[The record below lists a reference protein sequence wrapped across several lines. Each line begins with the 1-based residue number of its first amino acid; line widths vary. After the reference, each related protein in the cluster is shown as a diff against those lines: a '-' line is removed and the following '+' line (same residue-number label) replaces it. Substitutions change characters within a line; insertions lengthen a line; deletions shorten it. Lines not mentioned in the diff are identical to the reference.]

1 MPQPYHH
8 ACLDEAIESHRV
20 EIEGY
25 LTVKL
30 GCANTAQD
38 LFQSI
43 IEGFLRR
50 PQTKSVGNLR
60 AYLYQAARNAL
71 SNHYRAVESQS
82 QLTRSMPAPAEVLS
96 PEQILSSEQSLRRIM
111 AALAELPLLT
121 QQIVIMHRVQGI
133 KQSKIAEHFDLHLSS
148 VEKHL
153 KRALLHC
160 LQHSDRS

>member
-1 MPQPYHH
+1 MPKPTHH

-43 IEGFLRR
+43 LEGLLRR

-71 SNHYRAVESQS
+71 SNHYRAADS
-82 QLTRSMPAPAEVLS
+82 QLQLKRSMPAPVDAVS
-96 PEQILSSEQSLRRIM
+96 PEQILSSEQSLKKIM
-111 AALAELPLLT
+111 AALSELPLLT
-121 QQIVIMHRVQGI
+121 QQIVIMHRVHGI
-133 KQSKIAEHFDLHLSS
+133 KQRKIAEHFDLHLSS

-160 LQHSDRS
+160 LHRSDG